1 MPGKYNVAGDIL
13 SQGINC
19 VVRIDTDDESGS
31 NPRIVGFVAEFNIR
45 KSIAVQRAEV
55 LGEILPAS
63 LDPTSI
69 QTSTTMRGFVPS
81 KNLVDKGIDSVRGGG
96 KYCMKSFN
104 PDDDRLSD
112 TKVAT
117 KIPYIDFY
125 DLKHQAIIGSTTWA
139 IATTYGDSSSGKG
152 YVMGDVTM
160 ESIGY
165 KNGPSYKSET

>member
-1 MPGKYNVAGDIL
+1 MAGKYNVSGDIL
-13 SQGINC
+13 AQGINC

-31 NPRIVGFVAEFNIR
+31 NPQIVGFVAEFNIR

-69 QTSTTMRGFVPS
+69 QTTTTMRGFVPS
-81 KNLVDKGIDSVRGGG
+81 KNLVDAGIESVRGGG
-96 KYCMKSFN
+96 KFCLKSFN
-104 PDDDRLSD
+104 PDDERLVD

-117 KIPYIDFY
+117 KIPYMDFY
-125 DLKHQAIIGSTTWA
+125 DEKHQAIIGSTSWA
-139 IATTYGDSSSGKG
+139 ITTTYGDSSSGKG

-165 KNGPSYKSET
+165 NNGPSYPAET